1 MTAKNNHTIFA
12 TRERTLAKKSNK
24 KKTSPSVGNLMN
36 GMIRP
41 NRWQSNER
49 KI

>member
-24 KKTSPSVGNLMN
+24 KNIAL
-36 GMIRP
+36 
-41 NRWQSNER
+41 RWQSNER
-49 KI
+49 NDKA